1 MSFDRITHAFAGNP
15 LDRAAVLRTDANEV
29 ARLLASPD
37 AGIVAFADDR
47 PLIAISDDGSRMDI
61 VWLKPADILTH
72 RADGSPLIL
81 LGVTQDAEQGTG
93 RTAGKT
99 GAPRFACR
107 IDVGADGEPDPAFSS
122 LGKFIDLRSLAV
134 QGLLARDQLGI
145 LTQARSLGAWHT
157 RHTFCANCGAPTQA
171 ADAGYK
177 RICGGCGAEHFPRTD
192 PVAIMVVHH
201 GTDCLLGRQAH
212 FPEGSYSALAGFIEA
227 GESIEEAARREIFE
241 EAGVLVGKIAYHSSQ
256 PWPFPSNLMIGLI
269 GEALDKTLDVDFE
282 EMEDARWFPREE
294 VISMIHRT
302 HEGGL
307 FTPPDISIAH
317 QMIKSFYGQ
326 D

>member
-15 LDRAAVLRTDANEV
+15 LDRAALLRTDAKEV
-29 ARLLASPD
+29 ARLLASPE
-37 AGIVAFADDR
+37 AGVVAFADDR
-47 PLIAISDDGSRMDI
+47 PLIAISGDGNRMDI
-61 VWLKPADILTH
+61 VWLKPADVLSH
-72 RADGSPLIL
+72 RTEGLPLIL
-81 LGVTQDAEQGTG
+81 LGVTQDGD
-93 RTAGKT
+93 TA

-107 IDVGADGEPDPAFSS
+107 IDTGEDGEADPAFST

-134 QGLLARDQLGI
+134 QGMLARDQLGI
-145 LTQARSLGAWHT
+145 LTQARSLGAWHA

-177 RICGGCGAEHFPRTD
+177 RICGSCSAEHFPRTD

-241 EAGVLVGKIAYHSSQ
+241 EAGVRIGKITYHSSQ

-282 EMEDARWFPREE
+282 EMEDARWFSREE

>member
-15 LDRAAVLRTDANEV
+15 LDRAAILRTDTAEV
-29 ARLLASPD
+29 DRLLASSD

-47 PLIAISDDGSRMDI
+47 PLISISDDGESMDI
-61 VWLKPADILTH
+61 AWLKPDDVLPH
-72 RADGSPLIL
+72 RVEGSPLTL
-81 LGVTQDAEQGTG
+81 LGVTQGPELV
-93 RTAGKT
+93 

-107 IDVGADGEPDPAFSS
+107 VRTDENGEADAAFEAR
-122 LGKFIDLRSLAV
+122 GKFIDLRSLAV
-134 QGLLARDQLGI
+134 QGLLARDQLGM
-145 LTQARSLGAWHT
+145 LTQARSLGAWHA
-157 RHTFCANCGAPTQA
+157 RHTFCANCGAGTRA

-177 RICGGCGAEHFPRTD
+177 RICETCKAEHFPRTD

-241 EAGVLVGKIAYHSSQ
+241 EAGVRVGQITYHSSQ

-282 EMEDARWFPREE
+282 EMEDARWFSREE
-294 VISMIHRT
+294 VISMIYRT
-302 HEGGL
+302 HDGGL

-326 D
+326 E